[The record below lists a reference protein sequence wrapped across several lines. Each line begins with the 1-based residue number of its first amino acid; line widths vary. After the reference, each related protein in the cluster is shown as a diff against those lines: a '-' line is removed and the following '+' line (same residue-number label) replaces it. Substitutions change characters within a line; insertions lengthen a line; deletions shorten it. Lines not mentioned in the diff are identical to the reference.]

1 MAIATDRQMVSI
13 DPHIRGADWYGPSG
27 GSLEWLKKNIKHYNL
42 EDRTEIIVDCSENVK
57 WDGRKIAFLH
67 IDGAHDYEH
76 VSYDFCHFQ
85 QYIPTGG
92 YVAFHDNKL
101 KYLLDVNRVVVDEV
115 PLFGFKLVGRTDNNL
130 SAEEEMKTLVI
141 AGKGHGYME
150 TPINLDRVDEIW
162 GVNDYFMQRY
172 CDLVFEMHDF
182 SWSIFDCF
190 HHVYT
195 IIGDKA
201 PAGMLWKRA
210 VFKYHFKSMANK

>member
-1 MAIATDRQMVSI
+1 MGKTLVIAGRGEMAIINIPGGYEPKELKLLQSFIQKLDCEGVILEIGTAVGRSFVNMAIATDRQMVSI

-85 QYIPTGG
+85 QYIPKGG

-115 PLFGFKLVGRTDNNL
+115 PLFGFELAGR
-130 SAEEEMKTLVI
+130 E
-141 AGKGHGYME
+141 G
-150 TPINLDRVDEIW
+150 
-162 GVNDYFMQRY
+162 Q
-172 CDLVFEMHDF
+172 
-182 SWSIFDCF
+182 
-190 HHVYT
+190 T
-195 IIGDKA
+195 IIFQRRK
-201 PAGMLWKRA
+201 K
-210 VFKYHFKSMANK
+210 